1 MTATLEANSPPMPKP
16 ASRFAADLWQLIRP
30 YWFSSERTSARLLL
44 VGVVGL
50 TLALVYMN
58 VQFNTWYND
67 FYNSLQNKN
76 RDAFF
81 DAMGKFMVL
90 ATIYIVMYVYKIYL
104 QQWLQIRWRRWMTER
119 YLSAWLGNRVYY
131 RMHLSREQTTDNPDQ
146 RISEDLNLFVDE
158 TLTLF
163 LGLLDAVVTLASFV
177 TILWGLSG
185 ALEFTL
191 AGGTWEIYG
200 YMVWVA
206 VAYAAIGSAAA
217 HWIGRPLIRLN
228 FDQQRYE
235 ADFRFGLARFRDQTE
250 GVALYKGEAQE
261 QRGFHER
268 FSAVIRNWWALMKRQ
283 KLFNFYASGYG
294 QLATVFP
301 FLVGAPRYFSG
312 AIPLGGLMQISNAFS
327 EVQRAL
333 SWFINV
339 YPSVARWRA
348 TVDRLTGFH
357 KAIEE
362 ASLAARTDDGLDTK
376 PSTDGSLALEH
387 PEIRKPTGEALIRG
401 GRLALQPGEHVMVRG
416 ASGTGKSTLFR
427 TIAGI
432 WPFADGAMHLPQPF
446 QPLFLPQRPYFPLGS
461 LRHAVAYPSQPE
473 DFGDDRIRAALIDV
487 GLPSLAESLDEVAHW
502 SQRLSGGEQQRV
514 AFARALLHEPR
525 WLFLD
530 EATSNLDEQ
539 AERELYALIRARLPK
554 GTIVSISHRPDPSAT
569 PARVVELVAGGPIGG
584 TPR

>member
-1 MTATLEANSPPMPKP
+1 MSVPTSLSAPKP
-16 ASRFAADLWQLIRP
+16 RFAADLWELVRP
-30 YWFSSERTSARLLL
+30 FWFSEEKTAARLLL
-44 VGVVGL
+44 AGVVGL

-58 VQFNTWYND
+58 VQFNTWYNE
-67 FYNSLQNKN
+67 FYNSLQNKD

-81 DAMGKFMVL
+81 SAMSKFMVL
-90 ATIYIVMYVYKIYL
+90 ATVYIVMYVYKIYL

-119 YLSAWLGNRVYY
+119 YLAEWLGNGVYY
-131 RMHLSREQTTDNPDQ
+131 RMQFAAERTDNPDQ
-146 RISEDLNLFVDE
+146 RIAEDLNLFVDE
-158 TLTLF
+158 SLSLF
-163 LGLLDAVVTLASFV
+163 LGLLDAIVTLASFV

-185 ALEFTL
+185 ALQFTL
-191 AGGTWEIYG
+191 GGTTWEIYG

-206 VAYAAIGSAAA
+206 VAYAAVGSLAA

-250 GVALYKGEAQE
+250 AVAFFRGEQQE
-261 QRGFHER
+261 LQGFRTR
-268 FSAVIRNWWALMKRQ
+268 FASVTQNWWQLMKRQ

-348 TVDRLTGFH
+348 TVDRLVGFH
-357 KAIEE
+357 KAVED
-362 ASLAARTDDGLDTK
+362 ALTAAKHTTGVARA
-376 PSTDGSLALEH
+376 PSGSAALELH
-387 PEIRKPTGEALIRG
+387 DPQIRQPDGELVVAG
-401 GRLALQPGEHVMVRG
+401 GRLSVSPGERVAIRG
-416 ASGTGKSTLFR
+416 PSGAGKSTLFR

-432 WPFADGAMHLPQPF
+432 WPFASGMLRTPGGFDPM
-446 QPLFLPQRPYFPLGS
+446 FLPQRPYFPLGT
-461 LRHAVAYPSQPE
+461 LRAAVAYPSSPE
-473 DFGDDRIRAALIDV
+473 AFGDARIREALSAV
-487 GLPSLAESLDEVAHW
+487 GLDGLRDALDETAHW

-514 AFARALLHEPR
+514 AIARALLHTPA

-530 EATSNLDEQ
+530 EATSNLDEN
-539 AERELYALIRARLPK
+539 AERALLALLRARLPASA
-554 GTIVSISHRPDPSAT
+554 IIFISHRPDPT
-569 PARVVELVAGGPIGG
+569 GEHTRVVELTRGAALAG
-584 TPR
+584 

>member
-1 MTATLEANSPPMPKP
+1 MSTATR
-16 ASRFAADLWQLIRP
+16 RFRADLWQLVRP
-30 YWFSSERTSARLLL
+30 YWFSEERVAARFLLL
-44 VGVVGL
+44 AVISL
-50 TLALVYMN
+50 TLALVFMS
-58 VQFNTWYND
+58 VQFNAWYND
-67 FYNSLQNKN
+67 FYNSLQNK
-76 RDAFF
+76 DSAAFA
-81 DAMGKFMVL
+81 DAMVKFMVL
-90 ATIYIVMYVYKIYL
+90 ASIYIVMLVYKVYL
-104 QQWLQIRWRRWMTER
+104 TQWLQIRWRRWMTES
-119 YLSAWLGNRVYY
+119 YLAEWLGNGVYY
-131 RMHLSREQTTDNPDQ
+131 RMHLSGEQTDNPDQ
-146 RISEDLNLFVDE
+146 RISEDMKLFVEE

-177 TILWGLSG
+177 MILWGLSG
-185 ALEFTL
+185 ALEFTV
-191 AGGTWEIYG
+191 GGSTWELYG

-206 VAYAAIGSAAA
+206 IAYAAIGSLAA
-217 HWIGRPLIRLN
+217 HWIGRPLIKLN

-235 ADFRFGLARFRDQTE
+235 ADFRFSLARFRDQTE
-250 GVALYKGEAQE
+250 GVALFKGEAQE
-261 QRGFHER
+261 SRGFRER
-268 FSAVIRNWWALMKRQ
+268 FSAVTQNWWGLMKRQ
-283 KLFNFYASGYG
+283 KLFNFYSTGYG

-312 AIPLGGLMQISNAFS
+312 AIPLGGLMQISNAFG
-327 EVQRAL
+327 EVQRSL

-339 YPSVARWRA
+339 YESIARWRA
-348 TVDRLTGFH
+348 IVDRLTGFH

-362 ASLAARTDDGLDTK
+362 AARAARNEDGLDRK
-376 PSTDGSLALEH
+376 PSADGSLALEH

-401 GRLALQPGEHVMVRG
+401 GRLALQPGEQVMVRG

-473 DFGDDRIRAALIDV
+473 DFGDDRIRAALSDV

-539 AERELYALIRARLPK
+539 AERELYALIRARLPD
-554 GTIVSISHRPDPSAT
+554 GTIVSISHRPDPSPT

-584 TPR
+584 TSR

>member
-1 MTATLEANSPPMPKP
+1 MSVSSAPPTPK
-16 ASRFAADLWQLIRP
+16 SRFAADLWQLIRP
-30 YWFSSERTSARLLL
+30 FWFSEEKGAARLLL
-44 VGVVGL
+44 VSVVGL

-58 VQFNTWYND
+58 VQFNTWYNE
-67 FYNSLQNKN
+67 FYNSLQNK
-76 RDAFF
+76 DKAAFF
-81 DAMGKFMVL
+81 SAMRQFMVL
-90 ATIYIVMYVYKIYL
+90 ATVYIVMYVYKIYL

-119 YLSAWLGNRVYY
+119 YLREWLGSGVYY
-131 RMHLSREQTTDNPDQ
+131 RMQLGAERTDNPDQ
-146 RISEDLNLFVDE
+146 RIAEDLNLFVDE
-158 TLTLF
+158 SLSLF

-185 ALEFTL
+185 ALESTL
-191 AGGTWEIYG
+191 GGSTWEIYG

-206 VAYAAIGSAAA
+206 IAYAAVGSVAA

-250 GVALYKGEAQE
+250 AVAFFRGEAQE
-261 QRGFHER
+261 LQGFRAR
-268 FSAVIRNWWALMKRQ
+268 FAAVAQNWWQLMKRQ

-348 TVDRLTGFH
+348 TVDRLAGFH
-357 KAIEE
+357 KAVED
-362 ASLAARTDDGLDTK
+362 ALAAAKHAPGVARV
-376 PSTDGSLALEH
+376 PSASGTLELH
-387 PEIRKPTGEALIRG
+387 DPEIRKPDGGIVVSG
-401 GRLALQPGEHVMVRG
+401 GRLAVAPGEHVSIRG
-416 ASGTGKSTLFR
+416 ASGSGKSTLFR

-432 WPFADGAMHLPQPF
+432 WPFASGTLKTPGGFDPM
-446 QPLFLPQRPYFPLGS
+446 FLPQRPYFPLGT
-461 LRHAVAYPSQPE
+461 LRAAVAYPSAPE
-473 DFGDDRIRAALIDV
+473 SFGDERIRAVLGDV
-487 GLPSLAESLDEVAHW
+487 GLDGLRDALDETSHW
-502 SQRLSGGEQQRV
+502 GQRLSGGEQQRV
-514 AFARALLHEPR
+514 AFARALLHAPA

-530 EATSNLDEQ
+530 EATSNLDED
-539 AERELYALIRARLPK
+539 AERMLLDLLRSRLP
-554 GTIVSISHRPDPSAT
+554 GSAIVVISHHPDPAGGRT
-569 PARVVELVAGGPIGG
+569 RVVELVRGAALSG
-584 TPR
+584 

>member
-1 MTATLEANSPPMPKP
+1 MSVPSTPSAPK
-16 ASRFAADLWQLIRP
+16 SRFAADLWHLIRP
-30 YWFSSERTSARLLL
+30 FWFSDEKAAARLLL
-44 VGVVGL
+44 AGVVGL

-58 VQFNTWYND
+58 VQFNTWYNE
-67 FYNSLQNKN
+67 FYNSLQNK
-76 RDAFF
+76 DKGAFF
-81 DAMGKFMVL
+81 SAMRQFMVL
-90 ATIYIVMYVYKIYL
+90 ATVYIVMYVYKIYL

-119 YLSAWLGNRVYY
+119 YLGEWLGNGVYY
-131 RMHLSREQTTDNPDQ
+131 RMQLAAERTDNPDQ
-146 RISEDLNLFVDE
+146 RIAEDLNLFVDE
-158 TLTLF
+158 SLSLF

-191 AGGTWEIYG
+191 GGTTWEIYG

-206 VAYAAIGSAAA
+206 VAYAAVGSLAA

-250 GVALYKGEAQE
+250 AVAFFRGEAQE
-261 QRGFHER
+261 LQGFHAR
-268 FSAVIRNWWALMKRQ
+268 FTAVTQNWWQLMKRQ

-348 TVDRLTGFH
+348 TVDRLSGFH
-357 KAIEE
+357 RAMED
-362 ASLAARTDDGLDTK
+362 ALAAAGRHPGVLRA
-376 PSTDGSLALEH
+376 PSESGALELTD
-387 PEIRKPTGEALIRG
+387 PEIRKPDGEIVVSG
-401 GRLALQPGEHVMVRG
+401 GRLAVAPGEHVAIRG
-416 ASGTGKSTLFR
+416 ASGSGKSTLFR

-432 WPFADGAMHLPQPF
+432 WPFASGMLKTPGGFDPM
-446 QPLFLPQRPYFPLGS
+446 FLPQRPYFPLGT
-461 LRHAVAYPSQPE
+461 LRAAIAYPSAPE
-473 DFGDDRIRAALIDV
+473 TFGDERIRQTLGDV
-487 GLPSLAESLDEVAHW
+487 GLDALRDALDESAHW
-502 SQRLSGGEQQRV
+502 SQRLSGGEQQRI
-514 AFARALLHEPR
+514 AFARALLHEPA

-530 EATSNLDEQ
+530 EATSNLDED
-539 AERELYALIRARLPK
+539 AERRLLELLRARLPRSA
-554 GTIVSISHRPDPSAT
+554 IVTISHRPDPSG
-569 PARVVELVAGGPIGG
+569 ARVRIVELMRGHVLQG
-584 TPR
+584 